1 MKKITGILSVF
12 SISALLF
19 LTISCSRYQ
28 LVSMSYQEFIQ
39 NDTLNKAVSA
49 DVFVDDGINLYKL
62 KDAEI
67 SEEGIKGIPELA
79 ARTDGAEKKF
89 VKEADKDKYIHGVTI
104 YTKVP
109 VNVQSD
115 QSGGSPVYQDSK
127 ITLGRNE
134 IRKVKAYQADN
145 NGVIIALI
153 IVGGILLFIAGIIY
167 LTVVLVSAANSS
179 SSSSSGSSSGS
190 SSSGFCY
197 VATMVYG
204 DYDAPEVK
212 VLRNFRD
219 NVLDKSAA
227 GRLFIRVYYKYSPWF
242 VERFRHSPAINGFI
256 KGILDRVVRRLS

>member
-12 SISALLF
+12 SIFALLF

-39 NDTLNKAVSA
+39 NDTLNKAAFA
-49 DVFVDDGINLYKL
+49 DVFVDDGISLYKL

-67 SEEGIKGIPELA
+67 SEEGIKGVPELT
-79 ARTDGAEKKF
+79 ARTEGAEKRF
-89 VKEADKDKYIHGVTI
+89 VKEADKDKYVHGITI

-127 ITLGRNE
+127 VTFGRNE
-134 IRKVKAYQADN
+134 IRKVKAYRADN

-153 IVGGILLFIAGIIY
+153 IVGGILLVIAGIIY
-167 LTVVLVSAANSS
+167 LTLTLVSAA
-179 SSSSSGSSSGS
+179 SSSSGSSSSG
-190 SSSGFCY
+190 GFCY

-219 NVLDKSAA
+219 NVLDKYAA
-227 GRLFIRVYYKYSPWF
+227 GRLFIRAYYKYSPYF
-242 VERFRHSPAINGFI
+242 VERFRHSPAVNSFI
-256 KGILDRVVRRLS
+256 KSILDRVVKKLS